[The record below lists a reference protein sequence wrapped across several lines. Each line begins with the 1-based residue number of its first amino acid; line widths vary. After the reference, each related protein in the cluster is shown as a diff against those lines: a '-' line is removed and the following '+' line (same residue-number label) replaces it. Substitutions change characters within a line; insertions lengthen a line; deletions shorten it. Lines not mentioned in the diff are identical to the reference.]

1 MKEIKKKLSKG
12 KTFICFEGG
21 VNNVFLA
28 HSLKIYQIQQHP
40 QTGVTAVAVAAPQG
54 SYIQQQGV
62 TPEQASLAAS
72 EAQQQQ

>member
-1 MKEIKKKLSKG
+1 MSIF
-12 KTFICFEGG
+12 FINVKRIYEH
-21 VNNVFLA
+21 VVFLA
-28 HSLKIYQIQQHP
+28 HYPKIYQIQQHP

-62 TPEQASLAAS
+62 TPEQASLTAS